1 MPVTPRQ
8 VIDLLSPMIRIESVT
23 PCLVEG
29 GSGEA
34 EIAEFIAGWLDA
46 VPGPEVELVEVKPG
60 RPNAIVRLRGSGG
73 GPTLC
78 LIAHTDTV
86 GYEGWPDEALVPKV
100 EGDRIYGL
108 GASDGKAGC
117 AAAMLALQ
125 LLAESRTRLRG
136 DLLVAFVADS
146 EGASIGSEQLARQ
159 GEFDA
164 AIVIEPRR
172 THEVGVEHQGF
183 GCLDII
189 TRGVA
194 AHGRE
199 HESGVDAIVHLA
211 EVISRLHQLDLSK
224 FQAYPSL
231 LNGKTVFHTGTI
243 TGGTDY
249 STYPN
254 FARLGLM
261 IGTQPG
267 EHLSDRIA
275 EIHGI
280 FAEIARIEP
289 GFSGEIVVQM
299 DREPFVASGHEELQQ
314 MVARAMMEVLGRK
327 SKISGMNGWTDAALI
342 QASGVPT
349 LLLGSAGGNYHVPN
363 EWASISEVIK
373 LSAVLERIARQYLAL
388 NNPVPGSAMPKL
400 TRVPSSAAPS

>member
-1 MPVTPRQ
+1 MPVFPRQ
-8 VIDLLSPMIRIESVT
+8 VIELLSPMIRIESVT

-34 EIAEFIAGWLDA
+34 KIAEFIAGWLLDSVA
-46 VPGPEVELVEVKPG
+46 GVDVELVEVKPG
-60 RPNAIVRLRGSGG
+60 RPNVIARLRGTGG

-78 LIAHTDTV
+78 LHAHTDTV
-86 GYEGWPDEALVPKV
+86 GYEGWPDEALMPKV
-100 EGDRIYGL
+100 DGDRIYGL
-108 GASDGKAGC
+108 GATDDKAGC
-117 AAAMLALQ
+117 AAAMLALRS
-125 LLAESRTRLRG
+125 LAESRTRSRG
-136 DLLVAFVADS
+136 DLLAAFVADG
-146 EGASIGSEQLARQ
+146 EGASIGSEQLVRQ
-159 GEFDA
+159 GGFDA
-164 AIVIEPRR
+164 AIVLEPGR
-172 THEVGVEHQGF
+172 THEIGVEHQGF
-183 GCLDII
+183 GWLDII

-194 AHGRE
+194 AHGRD

-211 EVISRLHQLDLSK
+211 EVISRLHQLDLTK

-254 FARLGLM
+254 FARVGVKV
-261 IGTQPG
+261 GTQPG

-275 EIHGI
+275 EIHAI

-289 GFSGEIVVQM
+289 GFSGEIVVKLEH
-299 DREPFVASGHEELQQ
+299 EPFVASGHEELQQ
-314 MVARAMMEVLGRK
+314 MAAGAMMEVLGRK
-327 SKISGMNGWTDAALI
+327 AKISGMDGWTDAPLI

-388 NNPVPGSAMPKL
+388 SAPL
-400 TRVPSSAAPS
+400 LLAN

>member
-1 MPVTPRQ
+1 MPVFPRQ
-8 VIDLLSPMIRIESVT
+8 VIELLSPMIRIESVT

-34 EIAEFIAGWLDA
+34 KIAEFIAGWLLDSVA
-46 VPGPEVELVEVKPG
+46 GVDVELVEVKPG
-60 RPNAIVRLRGSGG
+60 RPNVIARLRGTGG

-78 LIAHTDTV
+78 LHAHTDTV
-86 GYEGWPDEALVPKV
+86 GYEGWPDEALMPKV
-100 EGDRIYGL
+100 DGDRIYGL
-108 GASDGKAGC
+108 GAADGKAAC

-125 LLAESRTRLRG
+125 SLAESRARFRG
-136 DLLVAFVADS
+136 DLLVAFVADG

-159 GEFDA
+159 GGFDA
-164 AIVIEPRR
+164 AIVLEPRR

-183 GCLDII
+183 GWLDII

-199 HESGVDAIVHLA
+199 QESGVDAIVHLA
-211 EVISRLHQLDLSK
+211 EVISRLHQLDLAK

-254 FARLGLM
+254 FARLGIK

-275 EIHGI
+275 EIHAI

-289 GFSGEIVVQM
+289 GFSGEVVVHM

-314 MVARAMMEVLGRK
+314 MAAGAMMEVLGRK
-327 SKISGMNGWTDAALI
+327 AKVSGMDGWTDAPLI

-388 NNPVPGSAMPKL
+388 SAPL
-400 TRVPSSAAPS
+400 LLAN